1 MSSWRWQIKTSKA
14 GHSMLHK
21 HGENQVWE
29 RSTSCWPSGKC
40 SLHEHEDKVKQG
52 ESENHMGTLFK
63 VVSRRNYYTMCD
75 RVVIGVAKT
84 LEEAAKLRRVSGD
97 LVTLHGLVVDS
108 EEWLFPWE
116 KTDPNCYAKK
126 AIEADREAKNYKYY
140 KLSSS
145 RTKLWKKDE
154 RHWRLAY
161 DREMGELSHQ
171 WVYPNL

>member
-1 MSSWRWQIKTSKA
+1 
-14 GHSMLHK
+14 
-21 HGENQVWE
+21 
-29 RSTSCWPSGKC
+29 
-40 SLHEHEDKVKQG
+40 
-52 ESENHMGTLFK
+52 MGTCYK
-63 VVSRRNYYTMCD
+63 VVHRRDYYAMCD
-75 RVVIGVAKT
+75 RIVIGVAKT

-97 LVTLHGLVVDS
+97 LVTLHGLAVDS

-145 RTKLWKKDE
+145 RTKLWKKNE

-161 DREMGELSHQ
+161 DREMGELTHQ
-171 WVYPNL
+171 WVYPNT